1 MTGWRSGAVCRTAR
15 RTYDLEPQGGKA
27 RQKRKAEAPDLLRPA
42 NVLSARSRSFASWG
56 KII

>member
-27 RQKRKAEAPDLLRPA
+27 RQKRKVEAPDLLRPA
-42 NVLSARSRSFASWG
+42 NVLNQRSRSLASL
-56 KII
+56 IEVI